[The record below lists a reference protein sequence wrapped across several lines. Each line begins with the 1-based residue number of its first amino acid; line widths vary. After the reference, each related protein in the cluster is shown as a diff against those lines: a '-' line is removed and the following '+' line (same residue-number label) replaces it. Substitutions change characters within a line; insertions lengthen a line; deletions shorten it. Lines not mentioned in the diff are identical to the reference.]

1 MDDQKQGTGSRR
13 VRSVLLILV
22 MLTLGV
28 SLHAAISMRAI
39 YPSEFYDRMM
49 IGNGLMVTIEEATE
63 YYSYL
68 KVYDPSEPSD
78 PQLLSSLYIYY
89 REPRKP
95 KLYRQ
100 HVYVPDQYGNRMR
113 RYSLLNPA
121 APVLNYEYA
130 FNMVGFRDM
139 AFSGNYMLMSTQ
151 SLGLRI
157 VNINSEGS
165 ASEVGHFTDNNP
177 MFRVWASGDRAA
189 VLSYDLNSE
198 VGVLKLL
205 DISNP
210 ASPYFSAVLEIP
222 EYDYNDNIE
231 LVFHDH
237 YLNVICDY
245 TPTKVYDVSNM
256 NAPVYLGEMEYGLTQ
271 TVYTNDYRICA
282 TGGAIHVQTL
292 DDPLEPVDVA
302 SFDIQ
307 HNSYQHLQ
315 LDWPQLYLIGSEYST
330 NAYCLDLS
338 DLNPPE
344 SLLFSYDTGNSVT
357 SLTGWG
363 QWLYSRDLIA
373 ELSPE
378 GDIVEAISC
387 PELSNVSRVR
397 ADEGLLQGI
406 RTQVSECSLWNI
418 GDTGELQLLSTI
430 AGSAN
435 ESIISG
441 AYLFLRNSYGYS
453 SYRCY
458 DISDPSNP
466 EFLFSLPEEYYS
478 LAVSGNTFWVS
489 SYLAIDAY
497 SLDDPYLP
505 VLIGSIPMGD
515 APHSFLPRLSYLN
528 DHLYLSG
535 YTNEIRVYDVSN
547 PAAPAYVGHALL
559 PLHYDA
565 AEQAPRFS

>member
-1 MDDQKQGTGSRR
+1 
-13 VRSVLLILV
+13 
-22 MLTLGV
+22 
-28 SLHAAISMRAI
+28 
-39 YPSEFYDRMM
+39 
-49 IGNGLMVTIEEATE
+49 
-63 YYSYL
+63 
-68 KVYDPSEPSD
+68 
-78 PQLLSSLYIYY
+78 
-89 REPRKP
+89 
-95 KLYRQ
+95 
-100 HVYVPDQYGNRMR
+100 
-113 RYSLLNPA
+113 
-121 APVLNYEYA
+121 
-130 FNMVGFRDM
+130 
-139 AFSGNYMLMSTQ
+139 
-151 SLGLRI
+151 
-157 VNINSEGS
+157 
-165 ASEVGHFTDNNP
+165 

-565 AEQAPRFS
+565 AEQAPRFSPEGELIVSTAHANQLIFYDLTDPASPEYRTHLDLPYKITETYCYLDRMFFKRGELIYALQIPEPSGIDDQVTPVPNDLISSYPNPFTESATILVDLSALRPEDAHPGELKIYNVRGQLIRSLSIDTQLQERQNVVWDGRDEHGTACSSGIYLLRLSSAGRSLATRRITLLRSM